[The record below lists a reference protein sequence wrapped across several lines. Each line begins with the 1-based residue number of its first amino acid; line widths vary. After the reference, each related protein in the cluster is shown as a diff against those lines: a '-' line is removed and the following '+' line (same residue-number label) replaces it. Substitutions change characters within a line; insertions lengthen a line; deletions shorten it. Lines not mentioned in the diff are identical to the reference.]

1 MKKIFLG
8 IIFFGIIAFY
18 NNSFAQ
24 GGLSIGV
31 VDVDA
36 IVKEMPE
43 ATQADNELKTMQQK
57 LNDTLMVMQ
66 EDFLAKVDE
75 YQKQQSLMPPE
86 KQQEQEKALKSLE
99 NQILG
104 YRDQKLQEIQQKR
117 EEYLEP
123 IRKKMLKAIEDV
135 AKDEKL
141 SLVLD
146 KASPSVLYSL
156 DKFDITFRVLDKI
169 KRGSE

>member
-8 IIFFGIIAFY
+8 IILLGIIAIF

-43 ATQADNELKTMQQK
+43 ATKADNELKAMQQK
-57 LNDTLMVMQ
+57 LNDTLLVMQ
-66 EDFLAKVDE
+66 EDFMAKVEE

-86 KQQEQEKALKSLE
+86 KQQEQEQALKMLE

-104 YRDQKLQEIQQKR
+104 YRDQQLQNIQQKR
-117 EEYLEP
+117 EDYLDP
-123 IRKKMLKAIEDV
+123 IRKKMVKAIEDV
-135 AKDEKL
+135 AKEEKL